1 MENKAV
7 VVKEHP
13 TNPPN
18 PHNQQKVFENEAIQ
32 KLKNVKK
39 TKIRK

>member
-7 VVKEHP
+7 VVKKHP
-13 TNPPN
+13 PENPR
-18 PHNQQKVFENEAIQ
+18 NQQKVFEIKAIQ